1 MKENYETCLVGD
13 NCVLVP
19 YRPCHVEQYHAW
31 MQNAALLEATG
42 SEPLTLEQEYE
53 MQQTWR
59 RDQHKCTFI
68 VLDKRQCNFQG
79 VPIATTTTTLDQTN
93 VPTTSP
99 QSAATTPVLNDET
112 IDFIRKNTSA
122 MVGDVNL
129 FLSEEE
135 EADDNDDEQVEDK
148 GADPKDPGPGHGR
161 RMQAEVDI
169 MVAEPGARGR
179 GIGKEATCLMIQY
192 ATVVLN
198 IRRFFAKINA
208 TNTASRALFQQSLKF
223 SECDF
228 SECFQQYEYQLR
240 RRPPPSRRS
249 GEDNLDPPQTEPNQ
263 NPEEVYNSMDAI
275 DECLGGKELVSFHCT
290 AEPQD

>member
-19 YRPCHVEQYHAW
+19 YRPCHVEQYHTW

-42 SEPLTLEQEYE
+42 SEPLSLEQEYE

-59 RDQHKCTFI
+59 RDPHKCTFI
-68 VLDKRQCNFQG
+68 VLDKRRCNFQG
-79 VPIATTTTTLDQTN
+79 VPIATTTITPMDQTN
-93 VPTTSP
+93 VPNSSP
-99 QSAATTPVLNDET
+99 ESVRTPALNDET
-112 IDFIRKNTSA
+112 IDFIQSNINA

-135 EADDNDDEQVEDK
+135 DSDVEQVEDTV
-148 GADPKDPGPGHGR
+148 ADPKDPGPGHGR

-192 ATVVLN
+192 ATVVMN

-223 SECDF
+223 TECDF
-228 SECFQQYEYQLR
+228 AECFQQYEYELR
-240 RRPPPSRRS
+240 RRPPLPPRS
-249 GEDNLDPPQTEPNQ
+249 GAENLDPPEAQAEH
-263 NPEEVYNSMDAI
+263 SMDTI
-275 DECLGGKELVSFHCT
+275 DECLGGKELVSFQCT

>member
-19 YRPCHVEQYHAW
+19 YHPCHVEQYHAW

-53 MQQTWR
+53 MQQSWR
-59 RDQHKCTFI
+59 RDPHKCTFI
-68 VLDKRQCNFQG
+68 VLDKRQCNLQG
-79 VPIATTTTTLDQTN
+79 VPIATTTTTTLDQTN

-99 QSAATTPVLNDET
+99 KSAAKTN
-112 IDFIRKNTSA
+112 DFIRNNTSA

-135 EADDNDDEQVEDK
+135 EDNDDEQVEDH
-148 GADPKDPGPGHGR
+148 GADHKDPGPGQGR

-169 MVAEPGARGR
+169 MVAEPAARGR

-198 IRRFFAKINA
+198 IGRFFAKINA

-228 SECFQQYEYQLR
+228 AECFQQYEYELR
-240 RRPPPSRRS
+240 RRPPPPPRRS
-249 GEDNLDPPQTEPNQ
+249 GAENLDPTEAQ
-263 NPEEVYNSMDAI
+263 AQHSMDAI
-275 DECLGGKELVSFHCT
+275 DECLGGKELVSFQCT
-290 AEPQD
+290 AEHQD